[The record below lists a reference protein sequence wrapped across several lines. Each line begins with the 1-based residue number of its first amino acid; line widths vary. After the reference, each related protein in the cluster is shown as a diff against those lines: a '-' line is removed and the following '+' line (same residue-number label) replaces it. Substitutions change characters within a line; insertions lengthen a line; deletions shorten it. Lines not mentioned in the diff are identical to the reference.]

1 MNYLIFFGVFFINFI
16 LQTTVFRFFEI
27 MNVIPNT
34 TLVLVIIVSF
44 LCKERYGIIYGIVFG
59 LLQDIFFGEIIGVAA
74 FIYFTIGIVVNDIK
88 GYIYKDT
95 VFSSILITAISVTY
109 YHFAYWLLMR
119 LFDMNIS
126 FMYILT
132 NVYVIEIFYDIL
144 VGVIIYKILF
154 NKLYTYKYK

>member
-1 MNYLIFFGVFFINFI
+1 
-16 LQTTVFRFFEI
+16 
-27 MNVIPNT
+27 
-34 TLVLVIIVSF
+34 
-44 LCKERYGIIYGIVFG
+44 FG

-95 VFSSILITAISVTY
+95 VLSSILITAISVTY